1 MGRQQALGIGE
12 RRRAIAPISDSI
24 HPVAANDDTRASPP
38 PPPSKNRMPRIN
50 QLLQEA
56 PVVSPDTGNNAAEH
70 NPDHFK
76 PDNNDCSNRLGGSTN
91 PQIGAKQAPTV
102 RTSLAMWV
110 ATVSSY

>member
-1 MGRQQALGIGE
+1 M
-12 RRRAIAPISDSI
+12 
-24 HPVAANDDTRASPP
+24 AANDDSRAPSP

-50 QLLQEA
+50 QQLQEVL
-56 PVVSPDTGNNAAEH
+56 VVSPDTGNNAAER

-76 PDNNDCSNRLGGSTN
+76 PDNEDCSSRPGGSTN
-91 PQIGAKQAPTV
+91 PQIGAKQPPTV